1 MILWL
6 RSSQLTLRLIPRPHR
21 IIFGVDP
28 FWLTEGVGLGL
39 LGPRDAICTPLFCV
53 SSLFAPPS
61 VLNLI
66 LIYFQLIQKSTYL
79 ANGLFKL
86 FWLFWL
92 C

>member
-53 SSLFAPPS
+53 SSLFAPPLCIE
-61 VLNLI
+61 LNFNLFSAYSKKHLFSQWLI
-66 LIYFQLIQKSTYL
+66 
-79 ANGLFKL
+79 
-86 FWLFWL
+86 
-92 C
+92 

>member
-1 MILWL
+1 MAQNTRAHTAPVSL
-6 RSSQLTLRLIPRPHR
+6 PAPD
-21 IIFGVDP
+21 F
-28 FWLTEGVGLGL
+28 FWLTGYFWRGLHTWNGL
-39 LGPRDAICTPLFCV
+39 LAQNHFSHPHVFTSLLRLHPPLFE
-53 SSLFAPPS
+53 
-61 VLNLI
+61 LI